1 MTHPK
6 ATVLLTRPRA
16 QAERYA
22 ATLGANLPVVIS
34 PILTIVPRAQA
45 VDLTNYAGV
54 ILTSENAA
62 RVLAELVDVAKV
74 RAWCV
79 GDRTTLV
86 AADLGMDAVSAVGD
100 ASDLVEMLLMQRPE
114 GALLH
119 AHGAETRGNVAQQ
132 LAAEGI
138 PVMTKVI
145 YDQVETPLSDQARA
159 VLAGSDPVVLPL
171 FSPRSARL
179 VGDAAQG
186 ANAPL
191 VIVALSPAVM
201 RAWTGPKPESFTVA
215 DHPDAAHMTKAI
227 ATIWTGLSA

>member
-6 ATVLLTRPRA
+6 ATVLLTRPRP
-16 QAERYA
+16 QAERFA

-34 PILTIVPRAQA
+34 PILSIVPRALT
-45 VDLTNYAGV
+45 VDLTNYTGV

-62 RVLAELVDVAKV
+62 RVLAEVAEV
-74 RAWCV
+74 TGLTAWCV
-79 GDRTTLV
+79 GDRT
-86 AADLGMDAVSAVGD
+86 AAGATMLGMQAVSAGGD
-100 ASDLVEMLLMQRPE
+100 AASLVELLRQKRPE

-145 YDQVETPLSDQARA
+145 YDQVATALSDQARA
-159 VLAGSDPVVLPL
+159 LLAGPGPVVLPL

-179 VGDAAQG
+179 VGDAAQH
-186 ANAPL
+186 ASAQL
-191 VIVALSPAVM
+191 MIVALSAAVM
-201 RAWTGPKPESFTVA
+201 RAWTGPKPECFTVA
-215 DHPDAAHMTKAI
+215 DHPDAAHMIKAV